1 MITFLPLS
9 PDDLPRV
16 AHIAVHPEQVVFSG
30 TIQEAFDTPTPDM
43 DAYAIQQDGDV
54 VGFFRIDRAYSQIH
68 SFAPPT
74 GLGLRTVMV
83 DASRQGMG
91 VGRSLCQ
98 MLPAYLQEHYPR
110 ACSLWLTVNLR
121 NPGAV
126 RAYVKG
132 GFVDTGE
139 HWLGGDAG
147 PQHIM
152 KMSLRVTSTA
162 NPLTHAG

>member
-1 MITFLPLS
+1 MPRRANITNAMITILPLP

-16 AHIAVHPEQVVFSG
+16 AHIAVHPEQVIFSG
-30 TIQEAFDTPTPDM
+30 TIQQAFDTPTPEM
-43 DAYAIQQDGDV
+43 DAYAIRHGDDV
-54 VGFFRIDRAYSQIH
+54 VGFFKIDRAYSTIH
-68 SFAPPT
+68 DFAPPT

-83 DASRQGMG
+83 DASHQGMG
-91 VGRSLCQ
+91 IGRSLCE
-98 MLPAYLQEHYPR
+98 MLPAYLAQHYPD

-126 RAYVKG
+126 RAYAKG

-139 HWLGGDAG
+139 HWLGGEAG

-152 KMSLRVTSTA
+152 TMPLRA
-162 NPLTHAG
+162 I

>member
-1 MITFLPLS
+1 MTTILPLT

-16 AHIAVHPEQVVFSG
+16 AHIAVHPDQVTFSG
-30 TIQEAFDTPTPDM
+30 TIQQAFDSPTP
-43 DAYAIQQDGDV
+43 
-54 VGFFRIDRAYSQIH
+54 GFFRIDRAYSQIH

-74 GLGLRTVMV
+74 ALGLRTVMV
-83 DASRQGMG
+83 DANRQGMG

-98 MLPAYLQEHYPR
+98 MLPAYLAQHYPR

>member
-91 VGRSLCQ
+91 VGRSLCK
-98 MLPAYLQEHYPR
+98 MLPAYLQEHYPD

-152 KMSLRVTSTA
+152 KMPLRVTSTA

>member
-1 MITFLPLS
+1 MITFLPLT

-16 AHIAVHPEQVVFSG
+16 AHIAVHPDQVTFSG
-30 TIQEAFDTPTPDM
+30 TIQRAFDSPTPDM
-43 DAYAIQQDGDV
+43 DAYAIQHGGAV

-68 SFAPPT
+68 SFAPST
-74 GLGLRTVMV
+74 ALGLRTVMV

-91 VGRSLCQ
+91 IGRSLCQ
-98 MLPAYLQEHYPR
+98 MLPAYLREHYPR

-139 HWLGGDAG
+139 HWLGGDATR
-147 PQHIM
+147 
-152 KMSLRVTSTA
+152 STS
-162 NPLTHAG
+162 

>member
-1 MITFLPLS
+1 MTTILPLT

-16 AHIAVHPEQVVFSG
+16 AHIAVHPDQVTFSG
-30 TIQEAFDTPTPDM
+30 TIQQAFDSPTPT
-43 DAYAIQQDGDV
+43 A
-54 VGFFRIDRAYSQIH
+54 
-68 SFAPPT
+68 
-74 GLGLRTVMV
+74 LGLRTVMV
-83 DASRQGMG
+83 DANRQGMG

-98 MLPAYLQEHYPR
+98 MLPAYLAQHYPR